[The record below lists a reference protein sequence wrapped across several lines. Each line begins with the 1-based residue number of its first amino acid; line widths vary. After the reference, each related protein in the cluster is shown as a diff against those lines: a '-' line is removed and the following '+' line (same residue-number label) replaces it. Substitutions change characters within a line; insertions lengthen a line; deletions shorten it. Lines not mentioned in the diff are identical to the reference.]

1 MKNDKR
7 QDEKKVKRSKYELVE
22 DEFLDIQVIQLNQ

>member
-22 DEFLDIQVIQLNQ
+22 DEFLDIQVIQLN